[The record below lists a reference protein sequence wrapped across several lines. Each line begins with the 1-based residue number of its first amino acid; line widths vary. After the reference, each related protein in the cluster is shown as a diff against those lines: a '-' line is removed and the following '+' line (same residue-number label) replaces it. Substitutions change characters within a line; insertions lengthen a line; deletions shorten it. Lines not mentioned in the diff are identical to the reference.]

1 MSDGGDEL
9 AMPVAIA
16 VPSQQQDQSLNLNPM
31 MQMDSFFQQADGMD
45 DNRDDFPPFPSEPQT
60 PTAER

>member
-1 MSDGGDEL
+1 
-9 AMPVAIA
+9 MPVAIG

-31 MQMDSFFQQADGMD
+31 IQMNSFFQQVDGMD